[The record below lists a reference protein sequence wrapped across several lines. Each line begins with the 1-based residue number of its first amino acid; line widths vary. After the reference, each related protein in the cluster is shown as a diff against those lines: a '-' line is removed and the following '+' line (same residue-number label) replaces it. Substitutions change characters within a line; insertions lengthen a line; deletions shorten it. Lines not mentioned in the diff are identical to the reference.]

1 MLRRADAAE
10 APPEPQ
16 TPPPPAREEIFVR
29 AIDLP
34 TLSLRQAKAAVTHQL
49 DILSPLPPADVA
61 ASVVLL
67 GPTEEGLN
75 RFAVGIAPRRLL
87 ARAADDGGRTI
98 TLTLTGRLDGQEIR
112 FRFERAAARPAQPVS
127 WLEIATIAGMCVAIV
142 LAGANLRVD
151 REIDAVQAR
160 ADDANQLV
168 QRLTHDASA
177 VSQVGAAWRAAQA
190 SRKAD
195 VVDCALGDLAKSAGG
210 PVKLSS
216 LTLAGGELTVRL
228 AAQPTDAMT
237 APLRALGFAPV
248 SAAPPPDPT
257 APAPAPL
264 EFRTSAAEC
273 R

>member
-1 MLRRADAAE
+1 LLRPADAAL

-16 TPPPPAREEIFVR
+16 APPPPAREEIFVR

-87 ARAADDGGRTI
+87 ARPADGGARTI
-98 TLTLTGRLDGQEIR
+98 TLTGRLDGQDIR
-112 FRFERAAARPAQPVS
+112 FRFERADARAAQPVS
-127 WLEIATIAGMCVAIV
+127 WLEVATLAGMCVAIV

-151 REIDAVQAR
+151 REIDAVQAS

-168 QRLTHDASA
+168 QRLTHDAAS

-195 VVDCALGDLAKSAGG
+195 VVDCALGDLAKAAGG
-210 PVKLSS
+210 PVKLSR

-228 AAQPTDAMT
+228 AAQPTDAMA

-248 SAAPPPDPT
+248 AAAPAPDPAAPPPPPT
-257 APAPAPL
+257 L
-264 EFRTSAAEC
+264 DFRTSAAEC